1 MFPCPKCSIR
11 SQLPFGAHDIVE
23 AMGQHGA
30 DGGAMRPK
38 VAAIILFCACILLA
52 TPHHA
57 ILFSRDVVMYADLA
71 PGFPV
76 LCCTAVALGSFI
88 SLLKDIDSCELIS
101 KLCLSRCLRSPA
113 WLPSMRSQHC
123 VVCFWGGTSMHFP
136 PCIFSQR
143 FHSPPFSS
151 SLLHAVGFER
161 VVYDLTQIL
170 VEKQGNNAMGDR
182 FSVSVYRLRRE
193 LPASLDGVPCVS
205 DLQ

>member
-1 MFPCPKCSIR
+1 MRFSSREMSSCTLIWHPDFPCSAV
-11 SQLPFGAHDIVE
+11 LPW
-23 AMGQHGA
+23 
-30 DGGAMRPK
+30 R
-38 VAAIILFCACILLA
+38 
-52 TPHHA
+52 
-57 ILFSRDVVMYADLA
+57 
-71 PGFPV
+71 
-76 LCCTAVALGSFI
+76 LGPSFRT
-88 SLLKDIDSCELIS
+88 STLLKDIDSCELIS